1 MPISKTPAFS
11 LSSDELDA
19 LSERPF
25 TDNELMNAKRLP
37 YAKTLRWRLRMTQDE
52 FAKTYAIPLG
62 TLRDW
67 EQGRTE
73 PDAPTKAYLK
83 VISAE
88 PIAVANALKTA
99 A

>member
-1 MPISKTPAFS
+1 MPTSKTPAFS
-11 LSSDELDA
+11 LSADELDA

-25 TDNELMNAKRLP
+25 SDNELANAKRVP
-37 YAKTLRWRLRMTQDE
+37 FAKTLRWRLQMTQEE

>member
-1 MPISKTPAFS
+1 MPISKTPPSS
-11 LSSDELDA
+11 LSADELDA

-25 TDNELMNAKRLP
+25 TDSELTNAKRVP
-37 YAKTLRWRLRMTQDE
+37 FAKILRWRLRMTQEE

-73 PDAPTKAYLK
+73 PDASTKSYLK